1 MFSTSLVFTTLVA
14 TLYAVSGVNAADLDA
29 KNPVN
34 PVQCKDTT
42 LEWTG
47 GVPPYNVYVFTDCKD
62 DTDAPIA
69 SFTNVAGNSVNW
81 ATTLYSGDGFFFQV
95 EDSTGADSFSDDA
108 YLGGDADKVDECK
121 KEVAAL
127 KASESASSVSATA
140 SPASTTAPAASDA
153 AVADA
158 NVPTTMSRAS
168 STSVGASG
176 VNNAAAGPS
185 GGVNQGASSDK
196 VANGASS
203 LVARPVEL
211 ALGVLAA
218 GVVAFL

>member
-1 MFSTSLVFTTLVA
+1 MFTNSLVFTTLFA
-14 TLYAVSGVNAADLDA
+14 TLCAVSSANAADLNA

-34 PVQCKDTT
+34 PVQCQDTK

-62 DTDAPIA
+62 DSDAPIA
-69 SFTNVAGNSVNW
+69 TFTNIQDNSVNW
-81 ATTLYSGDGFFFQV
+81 ATTLYSGDGFFYQV
-95 EDSTGADSFSDDA
+95 EDSTGADSFSDDS
-108 YLGGDADKVDECK
+108 YLGGDASKIDDCK
-121 KEVAAL
+121 AQVASL
-127 KASESASSVSATA
+127 KASTSVAPTTSS
-140 SPASTTAPAASDA
+140 TAPSDAPTDDVASD
-153 AVADA
+153 

-168 STSVGASG
+168 TTSSLGASA
-176 VNNAAAGPS
+176 VANAASDPTGNIQKAGS
-185 GGVNQGASSDK
+185 NQ

>member
-1 MFSTSLVFTTLVA
+1 MFANSLVFTTLVA
-14 TLYAVSGVNAADLDA
+14 TLYAASGVNAALDA

-62 DTDAPIA
+62 DNDAPIA
-69 SFTNVAGNSVNW
+69 TFTNVQSNGVSW
-81 ATTLYSGDGFFFQV
+81 PTTLYSGDGFFFQV
-95 EDSTGADSFSDDA
+95 EDSTGADSFSDDV
-108 YLGGDADKVDECK
+108 YLGGDADKIDECK

-127 KASESASSVSATA
+127 KESESASSVAATSSTAAPGPSA
-140 SPASTTAPAASDA
+140 D
-153 AVADA
+153 AVANND
-158 NVPTTMSRAS
+158 NIPTTMSKAS
-168 STSVGASG
+168 TTTTPGASG
-176 VNNAAAGPS
+176 VANAASDPTGNSNIQKAG
-185 GGVNQGASSDK
+185 SDQ
-196 VANGASS
+196 VANGAST

>member
-1 MFSTSLVFTTLVA
+1 MFANSLVFTTLVA
-14 TLYAVSGVNAADLDA
+14 TLYAVSGVNAADLNA

-47 GVPPYNVYVFTDCKD
+47 GQGPYNVYVFTDCKD
-62 DTDAPIA
+62 DSDAPIA
-69 SFTNVAGNSVNW
+69 TFTNVAGNSVSW
-81 ATTLYSGDGFFFQV
+81 PTTLYSGDGFFFQV
-95 EDSTGADSFSDDA
+95 EDATGKDSFSDDA
-108 YLGGDADKVDECK
+108 YLGGDADKIDECK

-127 KASESASSVSATA
+127 KASDSASIVSSTQSPAPSVSA
-140 SPASTTAPAASDA
+140 A
-153 AVADA
+153 AVGDD
-158 NVPTTMSRAS
+158 NIPTTMSRAS
-168 STSVGASG
+168 TTTTPGASG
-176 VNNAAAGPS
+176 VANAASDPS
-185 GGVNQGASSDK
+185 GGANQKAGSDK
-196 VANGASS
+196 VANGAST